1 MQRSGRILLSLIL
14 LLSFSS
20 VIAQNPE
27 LIIHT
32 DLGNITV
39 EVYTEKAPI
48 TASNFL
54 NLVKHDVYSKSLFY
68 RAVRMDNQP
77 QNKVKIEVIQGGL
90 YNMDLV
96 NMYPPIPHET
106 TETTGIRHTN
116 GVISMARLEP
126 GTAST
131 EFFICVGD
139 QPSLDFGGARNPDGQ
154 GFAAFGKVIKGID
167 VVRNI
172 QFRPDS
178 IQLLLEP
185 VFIRDI
191 KLLK

>member
-1 MQRSGRILLSLIL
+1 MQISGRILLSLIL

-54 NLVKHDVYSKSLFY
+54 NLVKRGVYSKSLCY
-68 RAVRMDNQP
+68 RVVRMDNQP

-90 YNMDLV
+90 YNMDQV

-178 IQLLLEP
+178 IQMLLEP